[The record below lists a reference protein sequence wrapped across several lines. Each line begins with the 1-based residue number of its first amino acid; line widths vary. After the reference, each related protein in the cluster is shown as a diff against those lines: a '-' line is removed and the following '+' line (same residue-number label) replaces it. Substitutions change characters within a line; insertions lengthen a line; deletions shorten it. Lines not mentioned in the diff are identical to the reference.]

1 VGVDI
6 NLLHREGP
14 VAFRP
19 NYNRDRAER
28 DRMARARAAE
38 KQKKKEEKTAQ
49 RKALR
54 SASEAPPDESVT
66 ETPTNSES
74 KES

>member
-1 VGVDI
+1 MRVDI

-28 DRMARARAAE
+28 DRLARAKTAE
-38 KQKKKEEKTAQ
+38 KLRKKEEKAAQ

-54 SASEAPPDESVT
+54 SGGEVLPEESAPEVPAD
-66 ETPTNSES
+66 SES
-74 KES
+74 KDG

>member
-1 VGVDI
+1 
-6 NLLHREGP
+6 

-28 DRMARARAAE
+28 DRMARARTAE
-38 KQKKKEEKTAQ
+38 KLRKKEEKTAQ

-54 SASEAPPDESVT
+54 SGGEVPPDESAT
-66 ETPTNSES
+66 EVPANSKS